1 MVSEVP
7 TFPSYSRFPTY
18 VADFSMWTR
27 PSVVNVSVGWFSLR
41 RRYARLLSADRK
53 PSSLFSCV
61 HFQRDHTQP
70 SLSLTRWVSGAVE
83 CGRTVPWPAAVPVFG
98 HVRWLVVIMLP
109 PAAGPA
115 AVRPPTFLFG
125 APPAGY
131 RVGPSR
137 RSGRGRQRCAIAM
150 RDSFSSVCCPVTVT
164 AAAAGVTAL
173 PRSRPCCASGPAAGA
188 DVMATSH
195 APNAGNHPPL
205 PTYPPRHAPQTG
217 SGTGTTQIG
226 AVCSATV
233 RLLAVFGVRW
243 RQLTQDRD
251 TVYMSRKIR
260 KFRTDKF
267 DT

>member
-1 MVSEVP
+1 MSEVP
-7 TFPSYSRFPTY
+7 TLPREVSEVSDVRRRFLHVDTSQRG
-18 VADFSMWTR
+18 V
-27 PSVVNVSVGWFSLR
+27 VSVSVDWFSLR

-131 RVGPSR
+131 RAGPSR
-137 RSGRGRQRCAIAM
+137 RSGRGRRWRQRCAMAM
-150 RDSFSSVCCPVTVT
+150 RDCFSSVGCPVTVT

-195 APNAGNHPPL
+195 APTAGNHPP
-205 PTYPPRHAPQTG
+205 PTSTNPPPPPQARPANGKRHPLRKSAPCAQRPYACWRCLECA
-217 SGTGTTQIG
+217 G
-226 AVCSATV
+226 ANWHRTV
-233 RLLAVFGVRW
+233 
-243 RQLTQDRD
+243 TPY
-251 TVYMSRKIR
+251 T
-260 KFRTDKF
+260 
-267 DT
+267 